1 MEVKNLYDI
10 WVCTLILTL
19 TLMKIIS
26 KKAFYLF
33 IITSFSLTGC
43 FVSKKPYFESEYYN
57 KTISDLNN
65 KKTEISFTE
74 DSLSA
79 GFSKLS
85 ITPLV
90 KDSDRERLS
99 RAERVPIAG
108 FGQAKTKWATGVHD
122 SIFVRA
128 VAIKAGNN
136 LSVIMT
142 ADMLIMPPDLI
153 DSVIVQLSKKGIK
166 REQLFFTATHTHSG
180 IGGWGY
186 GLLAR
191 MMAGKGNPQ
200 IKEWLVLQMNNA
212 VLTAITD
219 LKPASIATGS
229 RNIPAFIRNRL
240 TGNPDYDNNDLNYII
255 IRQKDGLTGII
266 TSYGAHAT
274 TVGRKNTLL
283 SADYPGYL
291 VRKIE
296 ASENCFA
303 MFCGGSMASQAP
315 AGNGEQFDNARYIG
329 ESLADSLLSSMN
341 NASLEDRI
349 TTSSLSLK
357 ISLPRY
363 HMRMTRQIYLST
375 GLSRSLMAK
384 PENVYLQALRINNL
398 IWYFTPGDFS
408 GEMALLQ
415 KRLLAGEGFST
426 MITGY
431 NGNYVGYI
439 IPSKYFYM
447 KHYEPVMMGWF
458 GPYMG
463 DYISEMMD
471 KMGFIMTGEKR

>member
-1 MEVKNLYDI
+1 MN
-10 WVCTLILTL
+10 
-19 TLMKIIS
+19 IIS

-33 IITSFSLTGC
+33 IITSVSLTGC
-43 FVSKKPYFESEYYN
+43 FVSKKPYFQSKYYN

-65 KKTEISFTE
+65 KKTAVTFTE
-74 DSLSA
+74 EPVSA
-79 GFSKLS
+79 GFSKIS
-85 ITPLV
+85 ITPIV
-90 KDSDRERLS
+90 KDAKGERLQ
-99 RAERVPIAG
+99 RKERVPIAG

-128 VAIKAGNN
+128 VAIKAGND
-136 LSVIMT
+136 LSVILT

-153 DSVIVQLSKKGIK
+153 DSLLVQLARKGIK

-186 GLLAR
+186 GMLAR
-191 MMAGKGNPQ
+191 MMAGKENPL
-200 IKEWLVLQMNNA
+200 IKNWLVSQMNNA
-212 VLTAITD
+212 VLMAVTD
-219 LKPASIATGS
+219 LKPALIASGS

-240 TGNPDYDNNDLNYII
+240 TGNPDYDNNDLDYII
-255 IRQKDGLTGII
+255 IKQENGRNGII

-274 TVGRKNTLL
+274 TVGRKNTLI

-291 VRKIE
+291 VKKIE
-296 ASENCFA
+296 ATENCFA

-315 AGNGEQFDNARYIG
+315 AGKGEQFENARYIG
-329 ESLADSLLSSMN
+329 ESLADSLLSSVN
-341 NASLEDRI
+341 NNNLRDKI
-349 TTSSLSLK
+349 KTSSVSLK
-357 ISLPRY
+357 MSLPRY
-363 HMRMTRQIYLST
+363 HMRMNKKIYLST
-375 GLSRSLMAK
+375 GLSRSLMAR

-408 GEMALLQ
+408 GEMALIQ
-415 KRLLAGEGFST
+415 KKLLAGKGFST

-431 NGNYVGYI
+431 NGSYVGYI

-471 KMGFIMTGEKR
+471 RIGAVVTGEKNEN